1 MDELK
6 NKHFITHDYRSRY
19 TPSPVYY
26 NEKYNTEVMGV
37 GLNIKKD
44 SSYILHKVVSTDTL
58 EKLALTYYSNP
69 TYWWVIA
76 QFNCIFNLFDQ
87 LSDHY
92 KTLKIPS
99 ISSISFGVER

>member
-6 NKHFITHDYRSRY
+6 NKHYITYDYRSRY
-19 TPSPVYY
+19 TATPVYY
-26 NEKYNTEVMGV
+26 NEKYNKEVVGV

-44 SSYILHKVVSTDTL
+44 ASYIVHKVVATDTL
-58 EKLALTYYSNP
+58 EKLSLTYYSNP

-76 QFNCIFNLFDQ
+76 QFNGIFNLFDS
-87 LSDHY
+87 LTDHY

-99 ISSISFGVER
+99 ISGISFGEER

>member
-6 NKHFITHDYRSRY
+6 NKHYITHDYRSRY

-26 NEKYNTEVMGV
+26 NEKYQKEVMGV

-76 QFNCIFNLFDQ
+76 QFNCIFNLFDR